1 MRTGDGFLC
10 VYSVTLQASFDEAVN
25 LHEHIL
31 RVKDAEEVPF
41 VLVGNKC
48 DLEDAREV
56 KTEKGQGIF
65 ILFYFYNILLEMILW
80 SVFLNS
86 CDAILTQMI
95 QPSFN
100 FILFKLLI
108 DVGLANDL
116 NCPFL
121 EASAKTRYNV
131 DESFTTLVK
140 EIQKFMLK
148 DKPTAAADNGT
159 AEVKKDKEGTRRSR
173 SCVVF

>member
-1 MRTGDGFLC
+1 MLGQEDFAAVRDSYMRTGDGFLC

-56 KTEKGQGIF
+56 TFEKGQ
-65 ILFYFYNILLEMILW
+65 
-80 SVFLNS
+80 S
-86 CDAILTQMI
+86 
-95 QPSFN
+95 
-100 FILFKLLI
+100 
-108 DVGLANDL
+108 LANDL

-140 EIQKFMLK
+140 EIQKQSR
-148 DKPTAAADNGT
+148 DTTPDAPATTTSSKPT
-159 AEVKKDKEGTRRSR
+159 RRGGG
-173 SCVVF
+173 CQLL